1 MKRILI
7 SFISVLVVLPVICS
21 AQRLPELAVPVNY
34 KLTWTPDFSNDSFAG
49 EERIQ
54 IKVLKPTSEIVLN
67 SVDIDIQEASITS
80 GGAPQEAKIAPDIE
94 KQMISL
100 QVGKELPAGSATIHI
115 KYQGRINNQLR
126 GFYLGHDQQGNKYG
140 VTQFEAT
147 DARRAFPS
155 FDEPAYK
162 ATFDMTVVA
171 DKGLAVISNSPV
183 LSDTPDS
190 TGQKHTVRF
199 KTTPKM
205 SSYLLAVAV
214 GHFEYIEGSSDGIP
228 IRVWTAPGKKQL
240 GTFAL
245 QAAEYILHYY
255 DNYFGIKYPYQKLD
269 LIGLPDFSAGAMENT
284 ACITYREV
292 LLLLNDQKASL
303 DARKEVASVIAH
315 EMAHQWFGD
324 LVTMQWWDDIWL
336 NEGFATWMS
345 SKPLKAW
352 HPEWHFEINDL
363 LETTRSLSVDSLE
376 NTRPI
381 HQEAETPDE
390 ILELFDGIAYGKTA
404 AVLRMLESYIGP
416 DQFRAGVNVYLKEHA
431 YANATATDFW
441 TALAHASK
449 DPVDKIMPTF
459 VQQAGVPLVSVEAKC
474 SGGTETV
481 ELQQQRYLGS
491 RLSFANENSDQTW
504 MVPVCLKA
512 ADGNGHP
519 KCELLS
525 AKQENITMKG
535 CSPWV
540 YGNRGAVGYYRSG
553 YTPEELQALSKDAEA
568 LLSPTERIMLLTDA
582 WSLLRVGRVTINDYM
597 ALAEGFRAER
607 NYEVVSALRTQ
618 LEYISDYLVRDN
630 ERKAFESW
638 VHDLFASTAAE
649 VGWKPKDGES
659 EDQAQLR
666 AEMLY
671 ILGYIAQDPAVE
683 QVAREIV
690 VTELDH
696 PGSVARELMTE
707 AMHVAAVHGDENL
720 YNKMMDHLRNS
731 QDPEQRSMYYNV
743 LTEFTDPALVEKTL
757 EYFISPQVR
766 SQDAPLLLSRS
777 VRNPATQ
784 KQAWEFIQTHWTQ
797 VEDKGG
803 AFSIGRF
810 AQAGGSFCTPSMRN
824 ELTAFFNTHKN
835 SAQRTLK
842 QSLER
847 IDDCVDLKEQQE
859 NKLAS
864 WLDQHHYAA
873 GE

>member
-1 MKRILI
+1 MKKIRLF
-7 SFISVLVVLPVICS
+7 FIGALLVLPFVCS
-21 AQRLPELAVPVNY
+21 AQRLPELAVPENY
-34 KLTWTPDFSNDSFAG
+34 KLTWTPNFSNDSFAG
-49 EERIQ
+49 EEAIQ
-54 IKVLKPTSEIVLN
+54 IKVLKPTPEIVLN

-80 GGAPQEAKIAPDIE
+80 GGGTQEAKVVPDVE

-100 QVGKELPAGSATIHI
+100 EVGKELAAGPATIHI
-115 KYQGRINNQLR
+115 KYMGRINNQLR
-126 GFYLGHDQQGNKYG
+126 GFYLGHDQDGNKYG

-171 DKGLAVISNSPV
+171 DKGMAVISNSPV
-183 LSDTPDS
+183 LSDTPD
-190 TGQKHTVRF
+190 TAGQKHTVRF

-240 GTFAL
+240 GAFAL
-245 QAAEYILHYY
+245 QSAEYILHYY

-303 DARKEVASVIAH
+303 DAHKEVASVIAH

-324 LVTMQWWDDIWL
+324 LVTMQWWNDIWL

-363 LETTRSLSVDSLE
+363 LETTRSLSLDSLE

-416 DQFRAGVNVYLKEHA
+416 EKFRAGVNAYLKEHE
-431 YANATATDFW
+431 YGNSTATDFW
-441 TALAHASK
+441 TALARASK
-449 DPVDKIMPTF
+449 EPVDKIMPTF
-459 VQQAGVPLVSVEAKC
+459 VQQAGVPLVSMEAKC
-474 SGGTETV
+474 SNGTETV
-481 ELQQQRYLGS
+481 ELEQQRYIGS
-491 RLSFANENSDQTW
+491 RQSFANEKGGETW
-504 MVPVCLKA
+504 MVPVCLKTP
-512 ADGNGHP
+512 DGNGHS

-525 AKQENITMKG
+525 TKQKDIALKG
-535 CSPWV
+535 CSSWV
-540 YGNRGAVGYYRSG
+540 YGNRAAVGYYRTG
-553 YTPEELQALSKDAEA
+553 YTPAELQALSKDAEA
-568 LLSPTERIMLLTDA
+568 ALSPAERIMLLTDA
-582 WSLLRVGRVTINDYM
+582 WSLLRVGRVTISDYM
-597 ALAEGFRAER
+597 ALAGGFRAEH

-630 ERKAFESW
+630 ERKAFDGW
-638 VHDLFASTAAE
+638 VRDLFASTAAE
-649 VGWKPKDGES
+649 VGWKPKAGES
-659 EDQAQLR
+659 EDQGQLR
-666 AEMLY
+666 AELLY
-671 ILGYIAQDPAVE
+671 ILGYIAHDPEVE
-683 QVAREIV
+683 RAATTIV

-707 AMHVAAVHGDENL
+707 AMEVAAVHGDESL
-720 YNKMMDHLRNS
+720 YHKMMEHLRNS
-731 QDPEQRSMYYNV
+731 QDPEQRSMYYTV
-743 LTEFTDPALVEKTL
+743 LTEFTDPALVERTL

-810 AQAGGSFCTPSMRN
+810 AQAGGSFCTPGMRN
-824 ELTAFFNTHKN
+824 ELMTFFNSHKN

-859 NKLAS
+859 SKLAS